1 MSVDANLRLF
11 SHMVYEYK
19 KGVRRL
25 AMYTCDDHECRFCVK
40 KLEKSGI
47 SYMVTKARDGKTNI
61 FFGDCPCI
69 SIIESFGKDRLN
81 EFDAK
86 EDFILGIL
94 LGYDVTKQCER
105 YIGLSTPEKCKGC
118 KVPVK
123 KNVSA

>member
-1 MSVDANLRLF
+1 
-11 SHMVYEYK
+11 MVYEYK

-25 AMYTCDDHECRFCVK
+25 AMYTCDDNECRFCIK

-47 SYMVTKARDGKTNI
+47 SHMTAKAPNGKTNI

-69 SIIESFGKDRLN
+69 SILESFGKDKLN
-81 EFDAK
+81 EFDEK

-105 YIGLSTPEKCKGC
+105 YISLSKPEKCKGC
-118 KVPVK
+118 KVPVSES
-123 KNVSA
+123 VSA

>member
-1 MSVDANLRLF
+1 
-11 SHMVYEYK
+11 MVYEYK

-25 AMYTCDDHECRFCVK
+25 AMYTCSGLECEVCVE

-47 SYMVTKARDGKTNI
+47 SYLVTPASEGKSNV

-69 SIIESFGKDRLN
+69 SIIESFQKDRLN
-81 EFDAK
+81 EFDEK

-105 YIGLSTPEKCKGC
+105 YLNMSAPKKCSEC
-118 KVPVK
+118 LTASHV
-123 KNVSA
+123 